1 MLRSDRVA
9 RMFRSSVTLALSFIF
24 TSGVAAICCAQ
35 SFVSFDGP
43 LAGTQSGSLFT
54 AGTFPV
60 AINRWGCIGLVTV
73 DNNGLTHS
81 FVREPNGKYVTVHPP
96 KAKQTFLAGINASG
110 QVAGSFIDYS
120 GHEHGYVRNADGTY
134 AQIDIAGAFSG
145 TRVTGINDAG
155 QVVGNLFSGVSEAF
169 FWDPAHPEAS
179 GPFTAPEAIT
189 TVAAAINASGQI
201 AGVFID
207 NSALLNHGFLRNA
220 DATFAKFRVA
230 GSPQM
235 TVDAMNDFGTITGNE
250 YNQGV
255 TSGFL
260 RYSGGGIKFYG
271 AESHGGPQPAAIN
284 NHGVVVGYMFS
295 DGGGNA
301 AFSADRS
308 LTVSFIAVPFS
319 NAATTASSIN
329 DVGQIVGT
337 YTDSNG
343 VSHGWLEQP

>member
-1 MLRSDRVA
+1 MRRSNL
-9 RMFRSSVTLALSFIF
+9 FSGKYLSSLTIPLFFIF
-24 TSGVAAICCAQ
+24 TLAVTGTCFAQ
-35 SFVSFDGP
+35 TFVSFDGP
-43 LAGTQSGSLFT
+43 LAGNQSGDLFT

-60 AINRWGCIGLVTV
+60 AINRWGCIGLMTV

-134 AQIDIAGAFSG
+134 TQLDATGAFSG
-145 TRVTGINDAG
+145 TRVAGINNAG
-155 QVVGNLFSGVSEAF
+155 QVVGNLFTGISESF
-169 FWDPAHPEAS
+169 FWDPSHPDTYVV
-179 GPFTAPEAIT
+179 FTAPEAVT

-201 AGVFID
+201 AGIFID

-220 DATFAKFRVA
+220 DGTFAKFRVA

-235 TVDAMNDFGTITGNE
+235 TVDAMNDFGTITGNS
-250 YNQGV
+250 YDQGV

-301 AFSADRS
+301 AFSVDRS
-308 LTVSFIAVPFS
+308 LTVSFISVPFS
-319 NAATTASSIN
+319 NTATTASGIN

>member
-1 MLRSDRVA
+1 MSRFDRRSTELSFTACLVL
-9 RMFRSSVTLALSFIF
+9 LALTFAGTIQ
-24 TSGVAAICCAQ
+24 AQ
-35 SFVSFDGP
+35 SFTSFDGP
-43 LAGTQSGSLFT
+43 LAGTQSGSSFI

-73 DNNGLTHS
+73 DNNGLSHA
-81 FVREPNGKYVTVHPP
+81 FVREPNGKYITVHPP
-96 KAKQTFLAGINASG
+96 KAKQTFLVGINASG

-120 GHEHGYVRNADGTY
+120 SKEHGYVKNTDGTY
-134 AQIDIAGAFSG
+134 TQLDAPGAFSG

-155 QVVGNLFSGVSEAF
+155 QVAGNLFSGVSESF
-169 FWDPAHPEAS
+169 FWDPAHPDTYTV
-179 GPFTAPEAIT
+179 FTAPEAIT

-207 NSALLNHGFLRNA
+207 NSALLNHGFLRNP
-220 DATFAKFRVA
+220 DGTFAKFRVA

-235 TVDAMNDFGTITGNE
+235 SVDAMNDFGTITGNAF
-250 YNQGV
+250 NQGV

-308 LTVSFIAVPFS
+308 LTVSFIPVPFS
-319 NAATTASSIN
+319 NTATTASGIN

-343 VSHGWLEQP
+343 VSHGWLE